1 MKQKLLKKIRFCLII
16 EILFGIFS
24 IILLTWFICSII
36 GSWDSPLMLIVLMFD
51 VFLVA
56 STLSKK
62 KRQKLQNILDER
74 YPTDTYTHNDLE
86 DFH

>member
-1 MKQKLLKKIRFCLII
+1 
-16 EILFGIFS
+16 
-24 IILLTWFICSII
+24 
-36 GSWDSPLMLIVLMFD
+36 MLIVLMFD